1 MVPLKYLELFRYQN
15 LLIVIITQVLLRYGL
30 LEPLN
35 VALTLSDFGYLL
47 LIIATVC
54 LTASGNVINDVY
66 DVETDLI
73 NKPHK
78 VLVGRHIS
86 EASAYTAFI
95 ALNVIAVGIGFYMS
109 NTIGYPG
116 FSAVFIAI
124 SAILYMY
131 ASYLK
136 RTIVVGNV
144 VISLLVGFVILVVV
158 IFDVMPAITAEN
170 MSEQTRAFSISLDYA
185 LFAFTINLIR
195 EMVKDQQD
203 VKGDYN
209 AGIKTL
215 PIILGKERTNKVI
228 VIVSIGAV
236 VGLVYYI
243 YNVLFQ
249 HTITVLYVL
258 VLILGPLLYVTIRLW
273 NASNY
278 KDYKQIS
285 LILKI
290 IMLTGLIS
298 LGLYQFI
305 LN

>member
-54 LTASGNVINDVY
+54 LTAGGNVINDIY

-228 VIVSIGAV
+228 FIVSIGAV

-249 HTITVLYVL
+249 HTIAILYAL

-273 NASNY
+273 NANNY